1 MTISIRLADTS
12 DLATLVDF
20 NIAMAAESEEKT
32 LDPAVLRRGIEAVL
46 DDANHGLYLLA
57 EIEGHAAGTLM
68 VTWEWSDWRNG
79 RFWWIQSVFVS
90 SQHRRRGV
98 YRRLHDQVR
107 SLAKDDPTSC
117 GLRLYVEREN
127 TGAQVTYQMMEMEET
142 PYRLYEQEWSR
153 R

>member
-1 MTISIRLADTS
+1 MTISVRLADTN

-20 NIAMAAESEEKT
+20 NIAMAVESEEKA

-46 DDANHGLYLLA
+46 DDANHGLYLVA
-57 EIEGHAAGTLM
+57 ETEGHAAGTLM

-90 SQHRRRGV
+90 IQHRRCGV
-98 YRRLHDQVR
+98 YRRLHDHVR
-107 SLAKDDPTSC
+107 SLARDDPTSC
-117 GLRLYVEREN
+117 GLRLYVEHEN
-127 TGAQVTYQMMEMEET
+127 TGARATYQMMEMEET